1 MMKCNQSLHKSQ
13 MHSKQRGVATLVT
26 AVVLL
31 VVVFLVT
38 YKMSETIISDKRNV
52 ASAVR
57 SNQAFQRASSGL
69 DCAFAYIGGEGLQA
83 AVSFATASG
92 ATLPTSGTYS
102 CSDSLTTVSLVE
114 YDDYIELNSEA
125 YSDDKSVRRVVRD
138 KVSGSPQT
146 SGPPS
151 VPVVSKGAVGISKGN
166 ISVTNN
172 YEPLTIW
179 SGDAAELGSSTTT
192 YISIDNVD
200 NQISNSA
207 TTRGPDIVDED
218 SNLANAT
225 EVEFLQ
231 SFFSVSNLS
240 DFCGEGN
247 STCTDSDGDNT
258 YYFLP
263 SGTKTDDGGT
273 CEDDTYTNIRLSDY
287 TTSPDN
293 PALIVVDGGA
303 EIFFGGGGTF
313 YGMIIAQEVMFSGG
327 LNPSDSL
334 QGSIVAIDC
343 INDNGTGGGRITL
356 NPTVI
361 TDLSGDGQTVKL
373 AGGWHD
379 W

>member
-1 MMKCNQSLHKSQ
+1 MMQCRLGSLGPTRKSR
-13 MHSKQRGVATLVT
+13 QRGVATLVT

-31 VVVFLVT
+31 VVVFLVS
-38 YKMSETIISDKRNV
+38 YNMSETIVSDKRNV
-52 ASAVR
+52 ANAIR
-57 SNQAFQRASSGL
+57 SNQAFQRASSGV
-69 DCAFAYIGGEGLQA
+69 DCAFAYIGGEGLQS

-92 ATLPTSGTYS
+92 AILPTTGLSA
-102 CSDSLTTVSLVE
+102 CSDPVTTITLVE
-114 YDDYIELNSEA
+114 YSDYVEIESEA
-125 YSDDKSVRRVVRD
+125 YSDDKSVRRVVKD

-179 SGDAAELGSSTTT
+179 SGEAAELGSSTTT

-200 NQISNSA
+200 DQISNSA
-207 TTRGPDIVDED
+207 TTRGPDIVDDD

-225 EVEFLQ
+225 EEEFLQ
-231 SFFSVSNLS
+231 AFFNVSKLS
-240 DFCGEGN
+240 DFCGTGK
-247 STCTDSDGDNT
+247 STCSDSDGDNT
-258 YYFLP
+258 YYYEP
-263 SGTKTDDGGT
+263 SGSETDDGGT
-273 CEDDTYTNIRLSDY
+273 CEDDTYTDIRLSDY
-287 TTSPDN
+287 TTTPDN
-293 PALIVVDGGA
+293 PVLIVVDGGA

-313 YGMIIAQEVMFSGG
+313 YGMIIAQEIMFSGG
-327 LNPSDSL
+327 MNPSDSL
-334 QGSIVAIDC
+334 QGSVIAIDC
-343 INDNGTGGGRITL
+343 VNDNGTGGGRITL